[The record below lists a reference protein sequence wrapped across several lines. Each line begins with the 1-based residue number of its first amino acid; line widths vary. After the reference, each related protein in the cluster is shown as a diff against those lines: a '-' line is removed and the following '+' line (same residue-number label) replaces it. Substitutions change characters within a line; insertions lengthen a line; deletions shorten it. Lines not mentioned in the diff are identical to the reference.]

1 MATNRVRI
9 PKASDVVIAEIR
21 ERILFHRLPVGTRL
35 PNETELME
43 QYGLGRVT
51 VREALRV
58 LERDGL
64 VEIRRGP
71 TGGIFV
77 RHTDISQVSDAMA
90 MLFRFS
96 DTTLGEASEFRSLL
110 EPRVA
115 RLAAINATEVQLE
128 QIAKIANGDF
138 DAVRLAEFHALLTA
152 ACGNK
157 VFEMTLKALHDSAAG
172 HYRYDLIES
181 ELPDGGTH
189 DHVEIAKAIVA
200 RDADAA
206 EDAMRRHL
214 ATYDQYLR
222 DNHIDGVP
230 TIPEKTAAT
239 TR

>member
-9 PKASDVVIAEIR
+9 PKASDVIISDIR

-35 PNETELME
+35 PNESELTE

-96 DTTLGEASEFRSLL
+96 DTTLGEASEFRALL

-115 RLAAINATEVQLE
+115 HLAALNADDEQLGE
-128 QIAKIANGDF
+128 IARIAEGESDP
-138 DAVRLAEFHALLTA
+138 VRLAGFHALLSA

-172 HYRYDLIES
+172 HYRYDVIEG
-181 ELPDGGTH
+181 ELPDGGVH
-189 DHVEIAKAIVA
+189 DHVGIAKAIVA
-200 RDADAA
+200 RDAHGA
-206 EDAMRRHL
+206 EEAMRQHL
-214 ATYDQYLR
+214 ATYDAYLR
-222 DNHIDGVP
+222 DNDLAGVP
-230 TIPEKTAAT
+230 TIPERSTSPA
-239 TR
+239 R

>member
-51 VREALRV
+51 IREALRV

-64 VEIRRGP
+64 VDIRRGP

-115 RLAAINATEVQLE
+115 RLAALNATDAQLE

-138 DAVRLAEFHALLTA
+138 DAVRLAQFHALLTA
-152 ACGNK
+152 A
-157 VFEMTLKALHDSAAG
+157 
-172 HYRYDLIES
+172 
-181 ELPDGGTH
+181 
-189 DHVEIAKAIVA
+189 
-200 RDADAA
+200 
-206 EDAMRRHL
+206 
-214 ATYDQYLR
+214 
-222 DNHIDGVP
+222 
-230 TIPEKTAAT
+230 
-239 TR
+239 